1 MMIKYLFPINLI
13 NYPNYPNYP
22 KYFMNIIVQILS

>member
-13 NYPNYPNYP
+13 NYPNYP